1 MAAIEPAGV
10 PLITQLRVLI
20 ESPAGSAGATVQF
33 VIAAPLLFSVVG
45 LTLMAI
51 PTVPLVPK
59 APAKL
64 TVGTPALIVSVTL
77 AALLAPAEL

>member
-1 MAAIEPAGV
+1 M
-10 PLITQLRVLI
+10 TQLNVLI
-20 ESPAGSAGATVQF
+20 ERPAGKAGATVQF
-33 VIAAPLLFSVVG
+33 VIAAPLLLRIIG

-51 PTVPLVPK
+51 PTAPLVPR

-77 AALLAPAEL
+77 AALLTPAEL